1 MKKKYTQIISGAIL
15 FVCGVCR
22 KKSGK
27 SVIWIGFPFEM
38 EKELNKIN
46 KY

>member
-27 SVIWIGFPFEM
+27 SVIWIGFETGNG
-38 EKELNKIN
+38 KRIKQNK
-46 KY
+46 